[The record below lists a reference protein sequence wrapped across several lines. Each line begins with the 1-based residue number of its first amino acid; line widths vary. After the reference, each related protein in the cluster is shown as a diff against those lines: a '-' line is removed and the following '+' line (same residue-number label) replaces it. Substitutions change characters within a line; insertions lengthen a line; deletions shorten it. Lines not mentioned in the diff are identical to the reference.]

1 MIRLALIV
9 FAAALFIPGS
19 RKNVPESQLS
29 VQYEVVMVILITG
42 ATHTG
47 KTMLAQRMLE
57 KYKYPLI
64 SIDLLKM
71 GLIRSGLT
79 RLTPEDDDELTVYL
93 WPMIREI
100 IKTAVENGQDLII
113 EGCYFPFDWRKDLD
127 ASYLEHLRFICLAM
141 TDRYIDRNTDVIM
154 AHASDIEKRPDN
166 DAEFCSPSNLKAM
179 NREYLEGFARSGEQ
193 VTVIDDDYTAVIDS
207 LLS

>member
-1 MIRLALIV
+1 
-9 FAAALFIPGS
+9 
-19 RKNVPESQLS
+19 
-29 VQYEVVMVILITG
+29 MVILITG